1 MRPSKHIIA
10 SLTIGALLWLFTRS
24 LYAGLLCFASGVLV
38 DLDHILEYIIHH
50 GWKGLS
56 FKNMYEACEQTEKQK
71 GDMRFKK
78 LYIIFHTGE
87 AALLLWI
94 AAIYTKNIF
103 LLAIAWGYSSHLI
116 LDIIGN
122 KVYPISYFMFR
133 RAINK
138 FDSDKLFIK
147 NGK

>member
-1 MRPSKHIIA
+1 MRPSRHIIA

-24 LYAGLLCFASGVLV
+24 LYAGFLCFASGILV

-50 GWKGLS
+50 GWKDLT
-56 FKNMYEACEQTEKQK
+56 FKNMYEACEQTERQK

-78 LYIIFHTGE
+78 LYIIFHISE
-87 AALLLWI
+87 IAILLWI

-116 LDIIGN
+116 LDVIGN
-122 KVYPISYFMFR
+122 NTYPISYFMFW

-147 NGK
+147 NGE